1 VTAHQDAPHGHG
13 DAHGNDHGS
22 KRSYLTGFLLSVIL
36 TAIPFWLVMSGVLPG
51 PATAIIVVLLALVQI
66 GVHTYYFLHVNTRS
80 EGGWTLLAFVFTAIL
95 VVIVIA
101 GSLWIMYHL
110 HGNMMPMAP
119 QPVVDPSGIAPP
131 PAPLPA
137 TR

>member
-1 VTAHQDAPHGHG
+1 MTAHQDTPHGHA
-13 DAHGNDHGS
+13 DAHAGNDHGS
-22 KRSYLTGFLLSVIL
+22 KRSYLTGFLLSVVL

-51 PATAIIVVLLALVQI
+51 PVTAILVVLLALVQI
-66 GVHTYYFLHVNTRS
+66 GVHTFYFLHVNTRS

-110 HGNMMPMAP
+110 HGNMMPTAP
-119 QPVVDPSGIAPP
+119 QPMVEPAGITAP
-131 PAPLPA
+131 PLPA
-137 TR
+137 AR

>member
-1 VTAHQDAPHGHG
+1 MTAHHDAPDGHA
-13 DAHGNDHGS
+13 DAHADDHGS
-22 KRSYLTGFLLSVIL
+22 KRSYLIGFLLSVIL
-36 TAIPFWLVMSGVLPG
+36 TAIPFWLVMSGALPG

-119 QPVVDPSGIAPP
+119 QPVVDPSGITAPP
-131 PAPLPA
+131 MPAA
-137 TR
+137 R

>member
-1 VTAHQDAPHGHG
+1 MTAHQDAPHGHG

-36 TAIPFWLVMSGVLPG
+36 TAIPFWLVMSGTLPG